1 MKAIIIEDEKAA
13 VRNLTSLLNEIHP
26 ETEIVTVIDSI
37 ADTIEWF
44 SANAAPDLVFMD
56 IHLADGS
63 AFEIFEHTHITCP
76 VIFTT
81 AYDEYALHAFKVNS
95 IDYLL
100 KPIGKED
107 MERAFAKLNL
117 LRGEGGEAPLPSFH
131 AGSESLQ
138 PSFPADKL
146 LSLMRSLRK
155 QKSYKTHFLIP
166 AKGDKLLPISVEM
179 IRLFYIKDCQVKAV
193 LTDGTEHAFPQT
205 LDELADCLDT
215 ALFFRANRQYLLSR
229 EAIKDID
236 LWFNSRLSI
245 NLHYPVMK
253 EKILVSKARVTEF
266 KEWFGK

>member
-13 VRNLTSLLNEIHP
+13 VRNLTSLLHEIHP

-63 AFEIFEHTHITCP
+63 AFEIFEHIHITCP
-76 VIFTT
+76 IIFTT

-107 MERAFAKLNL
+107 MERAFAKLNHL
-117 LRGEGGEAPLPSFH
+117 TAKSEASETALPDF
-131 AGSESLQ
+131 
-138 PSFPADKL
+138 

-155 QKSYKTHFLIP
+155 QESYKTHFLIP

-193 LTDGTEHAFPQT
+193 LADGTEHAFPQT
-205 LDELADCLDT
+205 LDELADCLNPD
-215 ALFFRANRQYLLSR
+215 LFFRANRQYLLSR

-245 NLHYPVMK
+245 NLHHPVMN
-253 EKILVSKARVTEF
+253 EKILVSKARVAEF

>member
-13 VRNLTSLLNEIHP
+13 VRNLTSLLHETYP

-63 AFEIFEHTHITCP
+63 AFEIFEHIHITCP
-76 VIFTT
+76 IIFTT

-107 MERAFAKLNL
+107 MERAFTKLSH
-117 LRGEGGEAPLPSFH
+117 LRGEGSEALQPGFH
-131 AGSESLQ
+131 A
-138 PSFPADKL
+138 DNL

-155 QKSYKTHFLIP
+155 QESYKTHFLIP

-193 LTDGTEHAFPQT
+193 LMDGTEHAFPQT
-205 LDELADCLDT
+205 LDELAECLDP
-215 ALFFRANRQYLLSR
+215 ALFFRANRQFLLSR

-245 NLHYPVMK
+245 NLHHPVMK
-253 EKILVSKARVTEF
+253 EKILVSKARVAEF
-266 KEWFGK
+266 KEWFGRFHSLL